1 MLTLEQARE
10 KLRLDNND
18 NDSIIEP
25 FLQAMPN
32 YIQETTGISIDRQIN
47 DSNVKDLVQTLE
59 GFLIQTWYNPE
70 QRDVERLE
78 RVTQELIKTLSFI
91 KEP

>member
-70 QRDVERLE
+70 QRDVECLE